1 MNIIKKLEDS
11 IWAKVI
17 LAVVV
22 VVIAFAARS
31 MLENKHEES
40 KIDKQTAGKTIRE
53 TSYAETVPEDDPILN
68 VFKNAYP
75 TAEVLLACRE
85 DVTDDGLDDLVVIC
99 KMEEGNRTI
108 VVTDKGDSTNYDFSD
123 PIPAPVENQ
132 KIQFKNIDKEGEI
145 EIIITGE
152 KKGAVGYAI
161 YRMIDGNRWIFLER
175 EWRTVAKCRTCSLFP
190 RQYRYELD
198 EKDLLP
204 AYPLAF

>member
-40 KIDKQTAGKTIRE
+40 KIDKQTAGKTMRE
-53 TSYAETVPEDDPILN
+53 TSYAKTVPEDDPILN

-99 KMEEGNRTI
+99 KNGKKVTRDNCCKQIREI
-108 VVTDKGDSTNYDFSD
+108 VR
-123 PIPAPVENQ
+123 I
-132 KIQFKNIDKEGEI
+132 
-145 EIIITGE
+145 
-152 KKGAVGYAI
+152 
-161 YRMIDGNRWIFLER
+161 MIFQI
-175 EWRTVAKCRTCSLFP
+175 
-190 RQYRYELD
+190 RYLHR
-198 EKDLLP
+198 
-204 AYPLAF
+204 

>member
-85 DVTDDGLDDLVVIC
+85 DVTDDAELV
-99 KMEEGNRTI
+99 TFSP
-108 VVTDKGDSTNYDFSD
+108 DSTDMSWMRRIFFQL
-123 PIPAPVENQ
+123 IP
-132 KIQFKNIDKEGEI
+132 
-145 EIIITGE
+145 
-152 KKGAVGYAI
+152 
-161 YRMIDGNRWIFLER
+161 
-175 EWRTVAKCRTCSLFP
+175 
-190 RQYRYELD
+190 
-198 EKDLLP
+198 
-204 AYPLAF
+204 

>member
-152 KKGAVGYAI
+152 KKGAVGYGHLS
-161 YRMIDGNRWIFLER
+161 YDRRPTGGSFWRGNGGLLLNAELVTFSPDSTDMSWMRRIFFQLI
-175 EWRTVAKCRTCSLFP
+175 P
-190 RQYRYELD
+190 
-198 EKDLLP
+198 
-204 AYPLAF
+204 

>member
-85 DVTDDGLDDLVVIC
+85 DVTDDGLDDPFFRIGGSHRFFGC
-99 KMEEGNRTI
+99 HNGF
-108 VVTDKGDSTNYDFSD
+108 YDEFNT
-123 PIPAPVENQ
+123 E
-132 KIQFKNIDKEGEI
+132 
-145 EIIITGE
+145 
-152 KKGAVGYAI
+152 
-161 YRMIDGNRWIFLER
+161 
-175 EWRTVAKCRTCSLFP
+175 
-190 RQYRYELD
+190 
-198 EKDLLP
+198 
-204 AYPLAF
+204 

>member
-1 MNIIKKLEDS
+1 MSIIKKLEDS
-11 IWAKVI
+11 IWTKVI

-31 MLENKHEES
+31 ILENKHEES

-152 KKGAVGYAI
+152 KK
-161 YRMIDGNRWIFLER
+161 E
-175 EWRTVAKCRTCSLFP
+175 P
-190 RQYRYELD
+190 
-198 EKDLLP
+198 
-204 AYPLAF
+204 

>member
-31 MLENKHEES
+31 KHEES
-40 KIDKQTAGKTIRE
+40 QIDQQTAGKTIRE
-53 TSYAETVPEDDPILN
+53 TSYAETDPEDDPILN

-145 EIIITGE
+145 EIMPSI
-152 KKGAVGYAI
+152 V
-161 YRMIDGNRWIFLER
+161 
-175 EWRTVAKCRTCSLFP
+175 
-190 RQYRYELD
+190 
-198 EKDLLP
+198 
-204 AYPLAF
+204 

>member
-1 MNIIKKLEDS
+1 MSIIKKLEDS

-17 LAVVV
+17 LAVIV

-40 KIDKQTAGKTIRE
+40 QIDKQTAGKTI
-53 TSYAETVPEDDPILN
+53 
-68 VFKNAYP
+68 
-75 TAEVLLACRE
+75 RE

-108 VVTDKGDSTNYDFSD
+108 VVTDKGDSTNYNFSD

-161 YRMIDGNRWIFLER
+161 YRMIDGQP
-175 EWRTVAKCRTCSLFP
+175 VDLFG
-190 RQYRYELD
+190 EGMED
-198 EKDLLP
+198 CC
-204 AYPLAF
+204 

>member
-1 MNIIKKLEDS
+1 MGKSDS
-11 IWAKVI
+11 CGSCSSHCIC
-17 LAVVV
+17 
-22 VVIAFAARS
+22 ARS

-53 TSYAETVPEDDPILN
+53 TSYAETVPEDDSILN

-161 YRMIDGNRWIFLER
+161 YRMIDGQPGGSFWRGNGGLLLNAELVTFSPDSTDMSWMRRIFFQLI
-175 EWRTVAKCRTCSLFP
+175 P
-190 RQYRYELD
+190 
-198 EKDLLP
+198 
-204 AYPLAF
+204 

>member
-1 MNIIKKLEDS
+1 MNIIKKLEDN

-53 TSYAETVPEDDPILN
+53 TSYAETVPEDDSILN

-108 VVTDKGDSTNYDFSD
+108 VVTDKGDSTNYD
-123 PIPAPVENQ
+123 Q

-161 YRMIDGNRWIFLER
+161 YRMIDGQP
-175 EWRTVAKCRTCSLFP
+175 VDLFG
-190 RQYRYELD
+190 EGMED
-198 EKDLLP
+198 CC
-204 AYPLAF
+204 

>member
-40 KIDKQTAGKTIRE
+40 KIDKQTAGKTMRE
-53 TSYAETVPEDDPILN
+53 TSYAKTVPEDDPILN

-152 KKGAVGYAI
+152 K
-161 YRMIDGNRWIFLER
+161 R
-175 EWRTVAKCRTCSLFP
+175 EP
-190 RQYRYELD
+190 
-198 EKDLLP
+198 
-204 AYPLAF
+204 